1 MNSKYIP
8 EKSKL
13 VLARAVSCS
22 YLQNLIFFRWDAS
35 RRVDNLDKASML
47 VKSNIDRR
55 GAQFGVVIASSN
67 IENTKLVDSAF
78 TQ

>member
-1 MNSKYIP
+1 MPAVGSTT
-8 EKSKL
+8 STKL
-13 VLARAVSCS
+13 VCS
-22 YLQNLIFFRWDAS
+22 
-35 RRVDNLDKASML
+35 L